1 MSFYRICF
9 HGSVSICHVLFDFSR
24 NEYRTLVFASDL
36 EECRECDDLCGTDDL
51 SIADCTLQTFFQALC
66 AVGFV
71 REGIGGPIASALVTR
86 IFKITYQSNYYTL
99 GGELDALNPMTG
111 NLSFPTYFGE
121 LQRQTMLVSIK
132 EVFGYAVLFGIL
144 LLLFILITRYTR
156 VVHRIK
162 LFRVPVVG
170 RLFAINLSRERLE
183 DTV

>member
-1 MSFYRICF
+1 M
-9 HGSVSICHVLFDFSR
+9 VLYQFVMYFLISPEMNIER
-24 NEYRTLVFASDL
+24 LYLPLILKNAGNVMIYVVLT
-36 EECRECDDLCGTDDL
+36 TYL
-51 SIADCTLQTFFQALC
+51 SQIVPFKHFFQALC

-71 REGIGGPIASALVTR
+71 REGIGGPIASALVAR

-111 NLSFPTYFGE
+111 HLSFPTYFGE
-121 LQRQTMLVSIK
+121 LQRQAMLVSIK

-170 RLFAINLSRERLE
+170 RLFAINLSQERLE